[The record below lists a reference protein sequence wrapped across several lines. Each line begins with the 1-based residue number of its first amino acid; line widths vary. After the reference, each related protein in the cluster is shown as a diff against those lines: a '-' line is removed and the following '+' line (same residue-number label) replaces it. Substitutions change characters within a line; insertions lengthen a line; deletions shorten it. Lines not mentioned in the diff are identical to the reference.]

1 MKIFKSLFLAML
13 ITVPMLALWGCGTLD
28 RGSSY
33 TSTYRG
39 FHRDQEIIDSAS
51 YWTITLGVGPVISV
65 ISMPVDIVIDTVLL
79 PWDLYVSREKE
90 RERERIKN
98 SEASISKVTSVPES
112 QGSNETHK

>member
-1 MKIFKSLFLAML
+1 ML

-33 TSTYRG
+33 TDTYRG
-39 FHRDQEIIDSAS
+39 FHRDQEVAS
-51 YWTITLGVGPVISV
+51 NVFYWLGTLGIGPVVSV

-79 PWDLYVSREKE
+79 PWDLYVSKE
-90 RERERIKN
+90 REKDREKIRN
-98 SEASISKVTSVPES
+98 SEASASKVTSVPES